1 MNVLLSI
8 KPKYTELIKSGLKK
22 YEFRRKIF
30 KKSGGCKVFIYSTSP
45 VKKITGVFD
54 ASIIHEDSP
63 YRIWDMFG
71 EYAGISQEEYFRYF
85 KNCKTAFAIEI
96 KNLVIF
102 DKPHDPSKYF
112 LEFTPP
118 QSYRYFD
125 PRQNFLPLDKR
136 STADESYDGGLS
148 VHP

>member
-8 KPKYTELIKSGLKK
+8 KPKYAELIKSGIKK

-30 KKSGGCKVFIYSTSP
+30 KKTGGCKVYIYSTSP
-45 VKKITGVFD
+45 VKKIIGAFD
-54 ASIIHEDSP
+54 ASTIYEDLP
-63 YRIWDMFG
+63 RKIWNLFG
-71 EYAGISQEEYFRYF
+71 EYSGLSEDEFFRYF
-85 KNCKTAFAIEI
+85 KDCKTAFAIEI

-118 QSYRYFD
+118 QSYRYFN
-125 PRQNFLPLDKR
+125 PCQECLPFRNRLGTFD
-136 STADESYDGGLS
+136 A
-148 VHP
+148 